1 VVRTVGEN
9 GLALVRHFEG
19 CQLVVYLDSA
29 GFPTVGTGHLI
40 RESDNLHVG
49 DVITQQQAD
58 EFLERD
64 LSAAVA
70 CVDAHAPDLPT
81 KNARAA
87 LVSLVFNIGCGAFQ
101 NSTLLQLIRAGDMLG
116 AADQF
121 EQWTRAGHAHPRGL
135 RIRRAT
141 ERDLFLAPDGPMP
154 DGWLQAHNG
163 IA

>member
-1 VVRTVGEN
+1 MRTVGEN

-19 CQLVVYLDSA
+19 CVLSVYLDAA

-40 RESDNLHVG
+40 RETDNLRVG
-49 DVITQQQAD
+49 DSITQEQAD
-58 EFLERD
+58 DFLNQD

-70 CVDAHAPDLPT
+70 CVDAHCPDLPT
-81 KNARAA
+81 MNARAA
-87 LVSLVFNIGCGAFQ
+87 LVSLVFNIGCGAFE
-101 NSTLLQLIRAGDMLG
+101 NSTLLQLIRAGDLPG

-121 EQWTRAGHAHPRGL
+121 EAWTRAGHAHPRGL

-154 DGWLQAHNG
+154 DGWLQRHNE
-163 IA
+163 IV